1 MNTTTEKQ
9 ERQERDA
16 LMRKEFGS
24 LIGKTVKDVRSLT
37 RKECELFAWEYDYN
51 YAFAIVF
58 SDNTVAV
65 PSADAEGNG
74 AGYIF
79 IEKQE

>member
-16 LMRKEFGS
+16 LMRREFGS
-24 LIGKTVKDVRSLT
+24 LIGKTVKDVRSLK
-37 RKECELFAWEYDYN
+37 REECELFGWEYAYN

-58 SDNTVAV
+58 TDNTVAV

-79 IEKQE
+79 IETQE